1 MKEIRLLNSFNT
13 KEVIRDQ
20 VWLATRLTTVEK
32 EFRGTCKPMVLETI
46 VNKHRHKYLAKYFY
60 RFYAGC

>member
-20 VWLATRLTTVEK
+20 VWLSTRLTTVEK
-32 EFRGTCKPMVLETI
+32 EFRGFCKPMILETI
-46 VNKHRHKYLAKYFY
+46 INKHRLKYLAKYFY
-60 RFYAGC
+60 RLYAGC